1 MPLPTY
7 EEFIDPILRVPAE
20 KPEGMRAAEVHDVAA
35 ERLGL
40 TDEQLRTLLN
50 SGQLMYRNRAG
61 WAYDRIKRAGFA
73 DTAQRGIW
81 RLNSKG
87 LAYVKE
93 HPNPL
98 NHPGNRGGCLV
109 KVKQVPQPVLQ
120 VVDSNALRLRPAG
133 YPRSIP
139 ADAG

>member
-1 MPLPTY
+1 
-7 EEFIDPILRVPAE
+7 
-20 KPEGMRAAEVHDVAA
+20 A

-98 NHPGNRGGCLV
+98 SVEEARKLGAEYLNVPLGQLLSDAQDASAAKSVAISQKEVESSPSPDELLEQAWNKIRETTALSLLEYLS
-109 KVKQVPQPVLQ
+109 KVT
-120 VVDSNALRLRPAG
+120 PA
-133 YPRSIP
+133 
-139 ADAG
+139 